1 MKGAPPRLARWIL
14 ERALPDDVR
23 EDVSGDL
30 EENFRRRR
38 RTVGAIR
45 SRLWYLAQALSFATH
60 FFAERLRNR
69 SRAAD
74 MSTGFSWMDFKL
86 GFRMLVRY
94 PGLTLVGV
102 FGMAIAIAITAGASS
117 IINRFTDPA
126 LPLDAG
132 DRIIT
137 VLTWDAAKNGPERRV
152 LHDLLIWRRDVKSLV
167 DVGAYRQVGR
177 NLIASGGQ
185 SESVR
190 VAEMSASGFR
200 VGRVAPMMGRHLLDG
215 DEREA
220 APPVV
225 VIGYD
230 LWKSR
235 FDGNPTIL
243 SRTLQLG
250 SLTYSIVGVMPE
262 GFAFPINHRIWIP
275 RKVNPA
281 SSVRLKGPD
290 VLVFGRLAPSSTYET
305 AQSELTSVGQQ
316 TAAAFPS
323 THEKIRRIALHVSV
337 F

>member
-14 ERALPDDVR
+14 ERALPEDVR

-102 FGMAIAIAITAGASS
+102 FGMAMAIAIAAGASS
-117 IINRFTDPA
+117 IINRC
-126 LPLDAG
+126 
-132 DRIIT
+132 
-137 VLTWDAAKNGPERRV
+137 V
-152 LHDLLIWRRDVKSLV
+152 LHDLLIWRRNVKSLV

-185 SESVR
+185 PESVR

-200 VGRVAPMMGRHLLDG
+200 VARVAPMMGRHLLDG
-215 DEREA
+215 DERSRSSRGRDRLR
-220 APPVV
+220 PV
-225 VIGYD
+225 
-230 LWKSR
+230 
-235 FDGNPTIL
+235 
-243 SRTLQLG
+243 
-250 SLTYSIVGVMPE
+250 E
-262 GFAFPINHRIWIP
+262 IP
-275 RKVNPA
+275 
-281 SSVRLKGPD
+281 
-290 VLVFGRLAPSSTYET
+290 F
-305 AQSELTSVGQQ
+305 
-316 TAAAFPS
+316 
-323 THEKIRRIALHVSV
+323 RR
-337 F
+337 

>member
-23 EDVSGDL
+23 KDVSGDL

-60 FFAERLRNR
+60 FFVERLRNR

-102 FGMAIAIAITAGASS
+102 FGMAMAIAIAAGASS

-126 LPLDAG
+126 LPLDTG

-185 SESVR
+185 PESVR

-200 VGRVAPMMGRHLLDG
+200 VARVAPMMGRHLLDG

-230 LWKSR
+230 LWKAR
-235 FDGNPTIL
+235 FDGDPTIL

-275 RKVNPA
+275 LSR
-281 SSVRLKGPD
+281 
-290 VLVFGRLAPSSTYET
+290 
-305 AQSELTSVGQQ
+305 
-316 TAAAFPS
+316 
-323 THEKIRRIALHVSV
+323 
-337 F
+337 

>member
-1 MKGAPPRLARWIL
+1 MA
-14 ERALPDDVR
+14 
-23 EDVSGDL
+23 
-30 EENFRRRR
+30 
-38 RTVGAIR
+38 
-45 SRLWYLAQALSFATH
+45 
-60 FFAERLRNR
+60 
-69 SRAAD
+69 
-74 MSTGFSWMDFKL
+74 
-86 GFRMLVRY
+86 
-94 PGLTLVGV
+94 
-102 FGMAIAIAITAGASS
+102 MAIAIAAGASS
-117 IINRFTDPA
+117 IINRFTDTA
-126 LPLDAG
+126 LPLDDG

>member
-1 MKGAPPRLARWIL
+1 VKGAPPRLARWIL

-23 EDVSGDL
+23 QDVSGDL

-102 FGMAIAIAITAGASS
+102 FGMAIAIAIAAGASS
-117 IINRFTDPA
+117 TINRFTDPA

-152 LHDLLIWRRDVKSLV
+152 LHDDIRD
-167 DVGAYRQVGR
+167 
-177 NLIASGGQ
+177 
-185 SESVR
+185 
-190 VAEMSASGFR
+190 AE
-200 VGRVAPMMGRHLLDG
+200 
-215 DEREA
+215 
-220 APPVV
+220 
-225 VIGYD
+225 
-230 LWKSR
+230 
-235 FDGNPTIL
+235 T
-243 SRTLQLG
+243 
-250 SLTYSIVGVMPE
+250 
-262 GFAFPINHRIWIP
+262 
-275 RKVNPA
+275 
-281 SSVRLKGPD
+281 
-290 VLVFGRLAPSSTYET
+290 GRLYRSVKYLMSLLLLVVCVNVSILVYART
-305 AQSELTSVGQQ
+305 ATRQGEIAVRSALGASRKRVVAQLFIEALVLSAAAALVGLGITSVGLRQVNAAM
-316 TAAAFPS
+316 TAQ
-323 THEKIRRIALHVSV
+323 R
-337 F
+337 